1 VTPPSDQ
8 PQSSDK
14 AQLSDTIEAP
24 DGGQL
29 PDEAQLPDKAK
40 ALLDAANFVVVATSN
55 TDGSP
60 QTSVLWATY
69 DGDALLLSTL
79 QGRKKETNWL
89 ADPRT
94 SVLILDRTDG
104 YAYVEVRGSVT
115 MTTEG
120 GPELIERLSQLYTG
134 RRYTGDEGTDH
145 IRVVVR
151 VSPSHVVVR

>member
-1 VTPPSDQ
+1 MT
-8 PQSSDK
+8 
-14 AQLSDTIEAP
+14 A
-24 DGGQL
+24 L
-29 PDEAQLPDKAK
+29 PDAAK

-69 DGDALLLSTL
+69 DGDELLLSTI

-89 ADPRT
+89 KDPRA
-94 SVLILDRTDG
+94 SVLILDRDDM
-104 YAYVEVRGSVT
+104 YHYVEVRGTVS

-120 GPELIERLSQLYTG
+120 GPELIERLSQIYTG
-134 RRYTGDEGTDH
+134 QRYTGDEGTDH

-151 VSPSHVVVR
+151 VTPTRVTGH